1 MSFMGYG
8 FAYGSLEDG
17 VTHIV
22 VNTFEENNTEIYTS
36 NKRRKNWTLHETKM
50 LQICEPFAE
59 VLKLVINKKWYPN
72 HLARVGLEA
81 ITHSQ

>member
-8 FAYGSLEDG
+8 FVYGSLEDG

-22 VNTFEENNTEIYTS
+22 VNTVEENNTEIYTS

-50 LQICEPFAE
+50 LQI
-59 VLKLVINKKWYPN
+59 
-72 HLARVGLEA
+72 
-81 ITHSQ
+81 

>member
-22 VNTFEENNTEIYTS
+22 VNTVEENNTGAYTS

-59 VLKLVINKKWYPN
+59 VLKLVINKKMVPQPLGQGGAGSHN
-72 HLARVGLEA
+72 P
-81 ITHSQ
+81 